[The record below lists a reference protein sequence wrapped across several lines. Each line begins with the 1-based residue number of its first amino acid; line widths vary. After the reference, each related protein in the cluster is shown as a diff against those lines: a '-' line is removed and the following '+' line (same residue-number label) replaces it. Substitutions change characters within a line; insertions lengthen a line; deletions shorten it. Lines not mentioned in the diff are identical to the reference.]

1 MLIPSALQMWGEI
14 ALLQKAHQTTH
25 TQGEGQHYPA
35 NHEFEAPA
43 P

>member
-1 MLIPSALQMWGEI
+1 MLIPSALQVWGEI
-14 ALLQKAHQTTH
+14 ALLQKAHQTTY
-25 TQGEGQHYPA
+25 TQGQGQDCTA